1 MTIRIVSI
9 ISRMNVGGPA
19 VLLSELIENLPVE
32 EFEHTLITGTCMSN
46 ETDYLKFH
54 PLNSRVIYLENI
66 QRALLP
72 FNDFKSLLQLIRI
85 LRDLKPDVV
94 HTHTSKGG
102 VLGRLAAIIATPNAR
117 VIHTFHGHL
126 LYGYFA
132 PWKTKLVILLERV
145 LAKITDNL
153 VAVTSQVQR
162 DLINAGIGIN
172 SNWSVIHPGIK
183 IPVRK
188 NRNQERQKLNL
199 KDCGF
204 IIVWIGRFTE
214 IKNPLLAVKTIE
226 YLPEKIKE
234 NVELIMIGD
243 GELFDE
249 CKNYAKFNN
258 LPIRFT
264 GWLSEVGEIIDASD
278 LLLMSSKNEG
288 MPVVIIE
295 AAIRGVP
302 TLSTNV
308 GGVSEFIK
316 NNVTGFLSA
325 SDTSLTESL
334 TEIILN
340 SKRRK
345 KVSREAESII
355 KSDFS
360 IERYLENHLALYRI
374 DNNTE

>member
-1 MTIRIVSI
+1 
-9 ISRMNVGGPA
+9 
-19 VLLSELIENLPVE
+19 
-32 EFEHTLITGTCMSN
+32 
-46 ETDYLKFH
+46 
-54 PLNSRVIYLENI
+54 
-66 QRALLP
+66 
-72 FNDFKSLLQLIRI
+72 
-85 LRDLKPDVV
+85 
-94 HTHTSKGG
+94 
-102 VLGRLAAIIATPNAR
+102 
-117 VIHTFHGHL
+117 
-126 LYGYFA
+126 
-132 PWKTKLVILLERV
+132 
-145 LAKITDNL
+145 
-153 VAVTSQVQR
+153 
-162 DLINAGIGIN
+162 
-172 SNWSVIHPGIK
+172 
-183 IPVRK
+183 
-188 NRNQERQKLNL
+188 
-199 KDCGF
+199 
-204 IIVWIGRFTE
+204 
-214 IKNPLLAVKTIE
+214 
-226 YLPEKIKE
+226 
-234 NVELIMIGD
+234 MIGD